1 MLNRTLSANL
11 NGLNL
16 GTRSLASQA
25 NVNIVVA
32 TRSLRHAHP
41 QKRKDFMRDADPKA
55 MGGASIS
62 IRGPQRILPSASS
75 PSGPASW
82 PYPASPSPRPVVARF
97 VVVAE
102 SPVPIGASVSV
113 TSTGRAS
120 GAGRS
125 PSRMLAPSFGRPR
138 ETMTRAESIPVAI
151 AATGG

>member
-25 NVNIVVA
+25 GVNIVDA

-41 QKRKDFMRDADPKA
+41 QKRKDFMRDADAKA
-55 MGGASIS
+55 MGDASIS
-62 IRGPQRILPSASS
+62 IRGTQRISPSVSS
-75 PSGPASW
+75 PSGPAYW
-82 PYPASPSPRPVVARF
+82 HYPASSCPRPVVARF

-102 SPVPIGASVSV
+102 SPVPVGAAVPV
-113 TSTGRAS
+113 TSTGRATR
-120 GAGRS
+120 AGRS
-125 PSRMLAPSFGRPR
+125 PSRMFAPSFGRPR

>member
-32 TRSLRHAHP
+32 TRSLRHTHP
-41 QKRKDFMRDADPKA
+41 QKRKDFMRDADAKA
-55 MGGASIS
+55 MGDSSIS
-62 IRGPQRILPSASS
+62 IRGTHCISPPASS
-75 PSGPASW
+75 PSGPAYW
-82 PYPASPSPRPVVARF
+82 PYPASRCPSPVVARF

-113 TSTGRAS
+113 PSTGRAT

-125 PSRMLAPSFGRPR
+125 PSRRLAPLFGRPR
-138 ETMTRAESIPVAI
+138 ETMTRAESNPVAI